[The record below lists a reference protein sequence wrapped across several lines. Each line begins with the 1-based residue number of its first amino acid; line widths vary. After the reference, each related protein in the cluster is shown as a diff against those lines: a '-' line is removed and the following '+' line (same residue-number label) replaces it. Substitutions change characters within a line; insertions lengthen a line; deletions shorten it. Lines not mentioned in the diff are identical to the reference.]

1 LGSLLAG
8 FLAQYEP
15 WPLQLSY
22 LVYLAA
28 LVPLALLVRAT
39 PETVRQR
46 RGLRQVSLRPRL
58 GVPASVRRRFIA
70 PAAAAL
76 GTFSFIGF
84 YAALASSLVR
94 ERLHIENH
102 ALGGAIVAELFI
114 VSALAMIA
122 TRRLASASAMRWG
135 LVLMLPSLV
144 LLVLASARGSLL
156 LLGVDTALVGLCA
169 ALAYRGSLQVANQL
183 APAAQRAEIAS
194 SYFVACFVG
203 NSLPVIGIGWLS
215 VTLGSVAAIS
225 IFAALIAAVAVG
237 ALVSLEYALPP
248 RSAHVQG
255 SSPQR

>member
-1 LGSLLAG
+1 
-8 FLAQYEP
+8 
-15 WPLQLSY
+15 
-22 LVYLAA
+22 
-28 LVPLALLVRAT
+28 
-39 PETVRQR
+39 
-46 RGLRQVSLRPRL
+46 
-58 GVPASVRRRFIA
+58 
-70 PAAAAL
+70 
-76 GTFSFIGF
+76 
-84 YAALASSLVR
+84 
-94 ERLHIENH
+94 
-102 ALGGAIVAELFI
+102 
-114 VSALAMIA
+114 
-122 TRRLASASAMRWG
+122 
-135 LVLMLPSLV
+135 MLPSLV